1 MKYMPY
7 VTVSNTDFMNGF
19 YKASLASIFISAAA
33 VFVLLFFISAPY
45 GRFRRKGWGPTISSR
60 WAWMVMEFLS
70 PALMAFF
77 FIVSEGKNPVTVIF
91 ISGWLSHYIYRTFIY
106 PFRQSGKDKP
116 YPLILVI
123 MAMVFNLL
131 NGFVNGFCV
140 FHLKNYELSWIFS
153 WQFLVGLIIFVAGFV
168 INKIS
173 DEKLRSL
180 RSEGVKEYVIP
191 YGWLFRYVSS
201 PHYFGEIVEWMG
213 WAIMTWS
220 LAGLAFFVFTFA
232 NLFPRA
238 ISAHKWYHLNFPD
251 YPPNRK
257 AILPFII

>member
-1 MKYMPY
+1 MS
-7 VTVSNTDFMNGF
+7 VSGFMIDF

-45 GRFRRKGWGPTISSR
+45 GRFLRKGWGPTISSR
-60 WAWMVMEFLS
+60 RAWMAMEFLS
-70 PALMAFF
+70 PALMALF
-77 FIVSEGKNPVTVIF
+77 FIVSEKKNPVTVIF
-91 ISGWLSHYIYRTFIY
+91 ISAWLSHYTYRTFIY

-131 NGFVNGFCV
+131 NGFVNGFGV
-140 FHLKNYELSWIFS
+140 FHLKNYELSWIAS
-153 WQFLVGLIIFVAGFV
+153 WQFIVGLMIFAAGFV

-191 YGWLFRYVSS
+191 QGWLFRYISS
-201 PHYFGEIVEWMG
+201 PHYFGEIMEWMG

-220 LAGLAFFVFTFA
+220 LEGLAFFVFTFS

-238 ISAHKWYHLNFPD
+238 ISTHKWYQLNFQD
-251 YPPNRK
+251 YPPGRK
-257 AILPFII
+257 AIFPFII